1 MANFTQIG
9 LDLQGVLKRTYQ
21 NLLYQSSFYKFLNT
35 SYIGELRQTGTP
47 VIEVIKQNAT
57 TLNTRAGVEMA
68 NDGAVSPALA
78 TYKQVL
84 VDLTELRMDYSF
96 RIPVTVTGSNIA
108 GALQGQ
114 IDLNDSEVAKKID
127 TYGFD
132 KLADTITGSRASSK
146 TALDTGTTFEWGAT
160 TQQDYIDNIN
170 DCKAILFNLNVLS
183 DYRLGLKA
191 TEHAKL
197 VANLT
202 TILKFETRA
211 GVEGVDY
218 GEVGDAYGVMIFP
231 INDNVLTNSELG
243 YFASPIGVVGD
254 TFFSAMAEYDGNY
267 PGFPGYYVFEGNILF
282 GAEVVRPEAIIK
294 LVAPAVSE

>member
-21 NLLYQSSFYKFLNT
+21 NLLYQSAFYKFLNT
-35 SYIGELRQTGTP
+35 SYIGEVRQTGTP
-47 VIEVIKQNAT
+47 VIEIIKQNAT
-57 TLNTRAGVEMA
+57 TLNTRQTPEMA
-68 NDGAVSPALA
+68 TATSPELA

-96 RIPVTVTGSNIA
+96 RIPVTITGSNIA

-127 TYGFD
+127 VYGFG
-132 KLADTITGSRASSK
+132 KMATAITGDRTSGK
-146 TALDTGTTFEWGAT
+146 TAKDTGTTYEWSAS
-160 TQQDYIDNIN
+160 TQQDYIDAIN
-170 DCKAILFNLNVLS
+170 DCKAILFNLNVLN

-218 GEVGDAYGVMIFP
+218 GEVSSAYGVMIFP
-231 INDNVLTNSELG
+231 INDNVLTNSEIG

-267 PGFPGYYVFEGNILF
+267 PGFPGYYVLEGNILF
-282 GAEVVRPEAIIK
+282 GASVVRPEAIVK
-294 LVAPAVSE
+294 LVAGE

>member
-35 SYIGELRQTGTP
+35 SYIGEVRQTGTP

-57 TLNTRAGVEMA
+57 TLNTRETPEMA
-68 NDGAVSPALA
+68 NATSPELA

-96 RIPVTVTGSNIA
+96 RIPVTITGSNIA

-114 IDLNDSEVAKKID
+114 IDLNDSEVARKID
-127 TYGFD
+127 IYGFG
-132 KLADTITGSRASSK
+132 KMATAITGDRTSGK
-146 TALDTGTTFEWGAT
+146 TALDTGSTFVWKAS

-170 DCKAILFNLNVLS
+170 DCKAVLFNLNVLS

-202 TILKFETRA
+202 TILKFETKA

-231 INDNVLTNSELG
+231 INDNVLTNSEIG

-267 PGFPGYYVFEGNILF
+267 AGFPGYYVLEGNILF
-282 GAEVVRPEAIIK
+282 GASVVRPEAIIK
-294 LVAPAVSE
+294 LVAE

>member
-35 SYIGELRQTGTP
+35 SYIGEVRQTGTP
-47 VIEVIKQNAT
+47 VIEIIKQNET
-57 TLNTRAGVEMA
+57 TLNTRQTPEMA
-68 NDGAVSPALA
+68 NGTTPSLA
-78 TYKQVL
+78 TYTQVL
-84 VDLTELRMDYSF
+84 VDLTELAMDYSF
-96 RIPVTVTGSNIA
+96 RIPVTITGSNIA

-127 TYGFD
+127 IYGFD
-132 KLADTITGSRASSK
+132 KMADAITGDRTSGK
-146 TALDTGTTFEWGAT
+146 TAKDTGTTYKWSAS
-160 TQQDYIDNIN
+160 TQQDYIDAIN
-170 DCKAILFNLNVLS
+170 DCKAILFNLNVLN

-218 GEVGDAYGVMIFP
+218 GEVSSAYGVMIFP
-231 INDNVLTNSELG
+231 INDNVLTNSEIG
-243 YFASPIGVVGD
+243 YFASPVGVVGD

-267 PGFPGYYVFEGNILF
+267 PSFPGYYVLEGNILF
-282 GAEVVRPEAIIK
+282 GASVVRPEAIVK
-294 LVAPAVSE
+294 LVAGE

>member
-35 SYIGELRQTGTP
+35 SYIGEVRQTGTP
-47 VIEVIKQNAT
+47 VIEIIKQNET
-57 TLNTRAGVEMA
+57 TLNTRQTPEMA
-68 NDGAVSPALA
+68 NGTTPSLA
-78 TYKQVL
+78 TYTQVL
-84 VDLTELRMDYSF
+84 VDLTELAMDYSF
-96 RIPVTVTGSNIA
+96 RIPVTITGSNIA

-127 TYGFD
+127 IYGFD
-132 KLADTITGSRASSK
+132 KMADAITGDRTSGK
-146 TALDTGTTFEWGAT
+146 TAKDTGTTYKWSAS
-160 TQQDYIDNIN
+160 TQQDYIDAIN
-170 DCKAILFNLNVLS
+170 DCKAILFNLNVLN

-218 GEVGDAYGVMIFP
+218 GEVGNAYGVMIFP
-231 INDNVLTNSELG
+231 INDNVLTNSEIG
-243 YFASPIGVVGD
+243 YFASPVGVVGD
-254 TFFSAMAEYDGNY
+254 TFFSAMAEYNGNY
-267 PGFPGYYVFEGNILF
+267 PSFPGYYVLEGNILF
-282 GAEVVRPEAIIK
+282 GASVVRPEAIVK
-294 LVAPAVSE
+294 LVAGE

>member
-1 MANFTQIG
+1 MAKYTQIG

-35 SYIGELRQTGTP
+35 SYIGEVRQTGTP

-57 TLNTRAGVEMA
+57 TLNERQNPEMA
-68 NDGAVSPALA
+68 TAVSPELA

-96 RIPVTVTGSNIA
+96 RIPVTITGSNIA

-127 TYGFD
+127 IYGFG
-132 KLADTITGSRASSK
+132 KMATAITGDRTSGK
-146 TALDTGTTFEWGAT
+146 TALDTGSTFVWKAS

-170 DCKAILFNLNVLS
+170 DCKAVLFNLNVLS

-202 TILKFETRA
+202 TILKFETKA

-218 GEVGDAYGVMIFP
+218 GEVGDAYGVIIFP
-231 INDNVLTNSELG
+231 INDNVLTNSEIG
-243 YFASPIGVVGD
+243 YFASPIGVIGD

-267 PGFPGYYVFEGNILF
+267 PGFPGYYVLEGNILF
-282 GAEVVRPEAIIK
+282 GASVVRPEAIIK
-294 LVAPAVSE
+294 LVAE

>member
-35 SYIGELRQTGTP
+35 SYIGEVRQTGTP
-47 VIEVIKQNAT
+47 VIEIIKQNAT
-57 TLNTRAGVEMA
+57 TLNTRQTPEMA
-68 NDGAVSPALA
+68 NATSPELA

-96 RIPVTVTGSNIA
+96 RIPVTITGSNIA

-127 TYGFD
+127 IYGFD
-132 KLADTITGSRASSK
+132 KMADAITGDRTSGK
-146 TALDTGTTFEWGAT
+146 TALDTGSTFVWSAS

-202 TILKFETRA
+202 TILKFETKA

-231 INDNVLTNSELG
+231 INDNVLTNSEIG

-254 TFFSAMAEYDGNY
+254 TFFSAMAEYNDY
-267 PGFPGYYVFEGNILF
+267 PGFPGYYVLEGNILF
-282 GAEVVRPEAIIK
+282 GASVVRPEAIIK
-294 LVAPAVSE
+294 LVAE

>member
-21 NLLYQSSFYKFLNT
+21 NLLYQSAFYKFLNT
-35 SYIGELRQTGTP
+35 SYIGEVRQTGTP
-47 VIEVIKQNAT
+47 VIEIIKQNAT
-57 TLNTRAGVEMA
+57 TLNTRQTPEMA
-68 NDGAVSPALA
+68 NATSPELA

-96 RIPVTVTGSNIA
+96 RIPVTITGSNIA

-127 TYGFD
+127 IYGFG
-132 KLADTITGSRASSK
+132 KMATAITGDRTSGK
-146 TALDTGTTFEWGAT
+146 TALDTGSTFVWNAS

-170 DCKAILFNLNVLS
+170 DCKAVLFNLNVLS

-202 TILKFETRA
+202 TILKFETKA

-231 INDNVLTNSELG
+231 INDNVLTNSEIG

-267 PGFPGYYVFEGNILF
+267 PGFPGYYCLEGNILF
-282 GAEVVRPEAIIK
+282 GCSVVRPEAIIK
-294 LVAPAVSE
+294 IVAE

>member
-1 MANFTQIG
+1 MATA
-9 LDLQGVLKRTYQ
+9 
-21 NLLYQSSFYKFLNT
+21 T
-35 SYIGELRQTGTP
+35 SPE
-47 VIEVIKQNAT
+47 
-57 TLNTRAGVEMA
+57 
-68 NDGAVSPALA
+68 LA

-96 RIPVTVTGSNIA
+96 RIPVTITSSNIA

-127 TYGFD
+127 VYGFG
-132 KLADTITGSRASSK
+132 KMATAITGDRTSGK
-146 TALDTGTTFEWGAT
+146 TALDTGSTFVWDAS

-202 TILKFETRA
+202 TILKFETKA

-218 GEVGDAYGVMIFP
+218 GEVGDAYGVIIFP
-231 INDNVLTNSELG
+231 INDNVLTNSEIG

-267 PGFPGYYVFEGNILF
+267 PGFPGYYVLEGNILF
-282 GAEVVRPEAIIK
+282 GASVVRPEAIIK
-294 LVAPAVSE
+294 LVAE

>member
-21 NLLYQSSFYKFLNT
+21 NLLYQSAFYKFLNT
-35 SYIGELRQTGTP
+35 SYIGEVRQTGTP
-47 VIEVIKQNAT
+47 VIEIIKQNAT
-57 TLNTRAGVEMA
+57 TLNTRQTPEMA
-68 NDGAVSPALA
+68 NATSPELA

-96 RIPVTVTGSNIA
+96 RIPVTITGSNIA

-127 TYGFD
+127 IYGFD
-132 KLADTITGSRASSK
+132 KMADAITGDRTSGK
-146 TALDTGTTFEWGAT
+146 TALDTGSTFVWNAS
-160 TQQDYIDNIN
+160 TQQDYIDAIN
-170 DCKAILFNLNVLS
+170 DCKAILFNLNVLN

-202 TILKFETRA
+202 TILKFETKA

-231 INDNVLTNSELG
+231 INDNVLTNSEIG
-243 YFASPIGVVGD
+243 YFASPVGVVGD

-267 PGFPGYYVFEGNILF
+267 PGFPGYYVLEGNILF
-282 GAEVVRPEAIIK
+282 GCSVVRPECIIK
-294 LVAPAVSE
+294 IVAE

>member
-21 NLLYQSSFYKFLNT
+21 NLLYQSAFYKFLNT
-35 SYIGELRQTGTP
+35 SYIGEVRQTGTP
-47 VIEVIKQNAT
+47 VIEIIKQNAT
-57 TLNTRAGVEMA
+57 TLNTRQTPEMA
-68 NDGAVSPALA
+68 TATSPELA

-96 RIPVTVTGSNIA
+96 RIPVTITGSNIA

-127 TYGFD
+127 VYGFG
-132 KLADTITGSRASSK
+132 KMATAITGDRTSGK
-146 TALDTGTTFEWGAT
+146 TALDTGSTFVWDAS

-202 TILKFETRA
+202 TILKFETKA

-218 GEVGDAYGVMIFP
+218 GEVGDAYGVIIFP
-231 INDNVLTNSELG
+231 INDNVLTNSEIG

-267 PGFPGYYVFEGNILF
+267 PGFPGYYVLEGNILF
-282 GAEVVRPEAIIK
+282 GASVVRPEAIIK
-294 LVAPAVSE
+294 LVAE

>member
-35 SYIGELRQTGTP
+35 SYIGEVRQTGTP

-57 TLNTRAGVEMA
+57 TLNTRETPEMA
-68 NDGAVSPALA
+68 TAVSPELA

-96 RIPVTVTGSNIA
+96 RIPVTITGSNIA

-114 IDLNDSEVAKKID
+114 IDLNDSEVARKID
-127 TYGFD
+127 IYGFG
-132 KLADTITGSRASSK
+132 KMATAITGDRTSGK
-146 TALDTGTTFEWGAT
+146 TALDTGSTFVWKAS

-170 DCKAILFNLNVLS
+170 DCKAVLFNLNVLS

-202 TILKFETRA
+202 TILKFETKA

-231 INDNVLTNSELG
+231 INDNVLTNSEIG
-243 YFASPIGVVGD
+243 YFASPIGVIGD

-267 PGFPGYYVFEGNILF
+267 PSFPGYYVLEGNILF
-282 GAEVVRPEAIIK
+282 GASVVRPEAIIK
-294 LVAPAVSE
+294 LVAE

>member
-35 SYIGELRQTGTP
+35 SYIGEVRQTGTP
-47 VIEVIKQNAT
+47 VIEIIKQNET
-57 TLNTRAGVEMA
+57 TLNTRQTPEMA
-68 NDGAVSPALA
+68 NGTTPSLA
-78 TYKQVL
+78 TYTQVL
-84 VDLTELRMDYSF
+84 VDLTELAMDYSF
-96 RIPVTVTGSNIA
+96 RIPVTITGSNIA

-127 TYGFD
+127 IYGFD
-132 KLADTITGSRASSK
+132 KMADAITGDRTSGK
-146 TALDTGTTFEWGAT
+146 TAKDTGTTYEWSAS
-160 TQQDYIDNIN
+160 TQQDYIDAIN
-170 DCKAILFNLNVLS
+170 DCKAILFNLNVLN

-218 GEVGDAYGVMIFP
+218 GEVSSAYGVMIFP
-231 INDNVLTNSELG
+231 INDNVLTNSEIG
-243 YFASPIGVVGD
+243 YFASPVGVVGD

-267 PGFPGYYVFEGNILF
+267 PSFPGYYVLEGNILF
-282 GAEVVRPEAIIK
+282 GASVVRPEAIVK
-294 LVAPAVSE
+294 LVAGE